1 MASPLQVFSTY
12 SNEDYDRRN
21 EDVDPMA
28 ASAEYE
34 LEKRVERLELF
45 PVELEKGE
53 LESLGPLPG
62 RGGSFCPGPLGVCT
76 GMFLLPGSRPLSASH
91 SHTDPAQP
99 RLPPPPPL
107 SCALPCARALP
118 CVLLRLSVPGG
129 ACGLGPQARGALRR
143 CSLSCDLK
151 RSREMQGRGET
162 WWIQV
167 AGEEGCASK
176 ASFFLRWTGSLSR
189 HGPGVLKRP
198 HQAVL

>member
-1 MASPLQVFSTY
+1 
-12 SNEDYDRRN
+12 
-21 EDVDPMA
+21 MA

-62 RGGSFCPGPLGVCT
+62 RGGSFCPGPSGVCT

-118 CVLLRLSVPGG
+118 CAFLRFSVPGG

-176 ASFFLRWTGSLSR
+176 ASFFPAMDWKPFEAWARCSKETPPGCAVSHKWMEGKPLWCGQDDGHTGDGWT
-189 HGPGVLKRP
+189 
-198 HQAVL
+198 